1 MGPDMSDDR
10 TVFQARPEGSLSQ
23 GVRLNGMFEIERL
36 IAAGGMGEVYK
47 GIAVASG
54 DAIAI
59 KVVRPE
65 MSRDPDVIALF
76 RREAAI
82 LHDLLHDGIVRY
94 YVFSLEPDLQ
104 RYYIAMEFVD
114 GVSLQK
120 RLVDGPLS
128 PTEARILL
136 KRIGGALEMAH
147 SRGVIHRDISSDNII
162 LPGGDVRN
170 AKIVD
175 FGIARA
181 TKAAEG
187 TIIGGGFAGK
197 YKYVS
202 PEQLGLYGGD
212 VTPKSDIYSF
222 GLVIAEAL
230 RGQPLDMGGSQFEVI
245 EKRRKVPDLTGIEM
259 SLRPLLTAM
268 LAPDPADRPE
278 NMAEV
283 ASWGDGLTMVRPAAA
298 PAPEPVAAKKRGAAA
313 AIGAAAFAIALLG
326 GGAAVYLLRDSLG
339 LGGGT
344 NVATTGTPT
353 HTLPTLPPA
362 KETQP
367 PDAPATTTGS
377 TSGAGQ
383 TGEETKPSSGSDVP
397 EQKITVDGLLDL
409 IPLKPPKSELTLDPA
424 RVATP
429 YHAELPAFSD
439 PSGKGIALHASPAPP
454 NGLTFKDLGGGRSE
468 IAGAPTVAG
477 QSAFDVVA
485 DTPSGKSA
493 RMKVAMNVVGK
504 TAPSPPPVQT
514 PQPPQAAL
522 DLEPA
527 TAGAA
532 YSAGL
537 PPFRSQEAVTL
548 RAGPGLPDGLTLND
562 LGNGLSQL
570 AGEPRT
576 PGRFEFDVVAA
587 TAGGA
592 EGRMKVRIA
601 VAPTSETP
609 VATQEPTPTPTPPA
623 KTTASVETP
632 PPAASTSAFLRNYAA
647 EPCFAVRARD
657 DDPSGRSITTIGADP
672 AAFERF
678 GAAFQQ
684 AVRARP
690 DLHALVVQANQCPA
704 VDFLKSASSP
714 TRGLP
719 HIVLERT
726 EVGKNRPLS
735 GTVLGL
741 NGRQLLLMVVDDD
754 GEVIRL
760 PTRTAP
766 GADSATFSASFSGD
780 PSSFGK
786 PQMVIAVASDEP
798 LGASEKMAGA
808 PSADLMPK
816 LAAEGREAGAAAAV
830 ALFKFE

>member
-1 MGPDMSDDR
+1 MSDDK
-10 TVFQARPEGSLSQ
+10 TVFQARPEGSLSR

-120 RLVDGPLS
+120 RLVDGPLT
-128 PTEARILL
+128 PNEARVLL

-202 PEQLGLYGGD
+202 PEQLGLYGGE

-230 RGQPLDMGGSQFEVI
+230 RGQPIDMGGSQFEVI
-245 EKRRKVPDLTGIEM
+245 EKRRKVPDLSGIEM

-283 ASWGDGLTMVRPAAA
+283 ASWGDGLTVLRPAAA
-298 PAPEPVAAKKRGAAA
+298 PAPEPVATKKRGAGA
-313 AIGAAAFAIALLG
+313 AIGAAAFVIALLG

-339 LGGGT
+339 LGGPPT
-344 NVATTGTPT
+344 VATTGTPT
-353 HTLPTLPPA
+353 HTPPPLPPR
-362 KETQP
+362 ETQP
-367 PDAPATTTGS
+367 PEAPATTTAS
-377 TSGAGQ
+377 APATPSAGESP
-383 TGEETKPSSGSDVP
+383 TPSASDGP
-397 EQKITVDGLLDL
+397 NLKITADGLLDL

-424 RVATP
+424 KVATP
-429 YHAELPAFSD
+429 YRAELPSFSD
-439 PSGKGIALHASPAPP
+439 PSGKGIVLHASPAPP
-454 NGLTFKDLGGGRSE
+454 PGLTFKDLGGGRSE

-493 RMKVAMNVVGK
+493 RMKVALNVAGK
-504 TAPSPPPVQT
+504 TAPAPPQQPVQT

-527 TAGAA
+527 TAGAD

-537 PPFRSQEAVTL
+537 PPFRSQEAVAL

-570 AGEPRT
+570 AGEPKT
-576 PGRFEFDVVAA
+576 PGRYEFDVVAA
-587 TAGGA
+587 TAAGA

-601 VAPTSETP
+601 VAPSAQTPTAETP
-609 VATQEPTPTPTPPA
+609 VATPEPTPPA

-632 PPAASTSAFLRNYAA
+632 PPATSTSAFLRSYAA
-647 EPCFAVRARD
+647 EPCFAVRTRD

-719 HIVLERT
+719 HIDLERA
-726 EVGKNRPLS
+726 EVGKNRPLA
-735 GTVLGL
+735 GTVHGL

-754 GEVIRL
+754 GAVIRL
-760 PTRTAP
+760 PAKTVA
-766 GADSATFSASFSGD
+766 GADSATFSASFDVD

-798 LGASEKMAGA
+798 LGAGEKMAGA

-816 LAAEGREAGAAAAV
+816 LSAEGREAGAAAAV
-830 ALFKFE
+830 ALFRAQ